1 MHGIRV
7 SVQQELAITPSYSAN
22 SVCRIPTY
30 FCSTGSDIR
39 RHYMSCVMQYSL
51 TSKIPF
57 ERLFLK

>member
-30 FCSTGSDIR
+30 FCLTGSDIR
-39 RHYMSCVMQYSL
+39 RHYMSCVM
-51 TSKIPF
+51 
-57 ERLFLK
+57 